1 VWGGRPRPPPLS
13 SPGQNPR
20 LWSSVRLWQ
29 IKSNFKSGGRG
40 RAPHGRLM
48 PYPTAATRQVVFI
61 DRAVVPQG
69 GCCRSLLNQVVE

>member
-1 VWGGRPRPPPLS
+1 VGRAPPPAAFEF
-13 SPGQNPR
+13 PR
-20 LWSSVRLWQ
+20 AESEALVIGKVMANQKQLQKR
-29 IKSNFKSGGRG
+29 RA
-40 RAPHGRLM
+40 RAPAPHGRLM